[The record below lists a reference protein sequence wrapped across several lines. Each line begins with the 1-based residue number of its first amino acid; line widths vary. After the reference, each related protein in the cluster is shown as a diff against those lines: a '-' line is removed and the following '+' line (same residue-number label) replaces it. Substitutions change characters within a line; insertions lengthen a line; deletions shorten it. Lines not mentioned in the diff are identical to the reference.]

1 MIANTTYYL
10 DHSIHSDNPE
20 SLGWDEITL
29 IERRLDYTSEIKN
42 DSGAII
48 QTPHY
53 DWILSVRDS
62 DGPLS
67 YVKVPEWA
75 LFPELSY
82 YYKLTP
88 SERVVDEGDAAEPSD
103 AYGFLSKGERR
114 ILDALRERTYKITA
128 DKLAAKVKL
137 RRSTLYSYIST
148 LRGKGFDIPEDNG
161 RYILIEQ
168 DNARAA

>member
-10 DHSIHSDNPE
+10 DHSIHSDDQE

-42 DSGAII
+42 DSGTII

-53 DWILSVRDS
+53 DWILSVRD
-62 DGPLS
+62 DGGSPN
-67 YVKVPEWA
+67 YVTVPEWR
-75 LFPELSY
+75 LFPELGY
-82 YYKLTP
+82 FYKLTP
-88 SERVVDEGDAAEPSD
+88 SERVVDESDAAEPSD

-128 DKLAAKVKL
+128 EKLAAKVNL
-137 RRSTLYSYIST
+137 RRNTLYSYIST
-148 LRGKGFDIPEDNG
+148 LRNKGFDIPEDNG

-168 DNARAA
+168 DNERAA